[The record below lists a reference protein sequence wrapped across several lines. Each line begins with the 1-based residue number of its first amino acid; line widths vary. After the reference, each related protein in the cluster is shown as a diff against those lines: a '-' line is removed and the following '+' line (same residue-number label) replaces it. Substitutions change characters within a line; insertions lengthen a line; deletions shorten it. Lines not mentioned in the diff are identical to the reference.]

1 MSANAALLKKS
12 NIKAGPRPGWTK
24 FLKRANPVFV
34 TVFTTA
40 LLALFL
46 MPFLYMV
53 FTSLKNQTQVATT
66 GAPIYPAKYPTYIY
80 TGQNKNTYTL
90 KVNKSGFPVDQLIN
104 MSDYAGKE
112 LEVYKVPQPDGTT
125 KELAL
130 IKGYQT

>member
-1 MSANAALLKKS
+1 MNANAALQKKS
-12 NIKAGPRPGWTK
+12 NTKVGPRPGWTK
-24 FLKRANPVFV
+24 FIKRANPVFV

-66 GAPIYPAKYPTYIY
+66 GAPIWPAKYPTYIY

-90 KVNKSGFPVDQLIN
+90 KVNKSGFPVDQVIN
-104 MSDYAGKE
+104 MSD
-112 LEVYKVPQPDGTT
+112 
-125 KELAL
+125 
-130 IKGYQT
+130 